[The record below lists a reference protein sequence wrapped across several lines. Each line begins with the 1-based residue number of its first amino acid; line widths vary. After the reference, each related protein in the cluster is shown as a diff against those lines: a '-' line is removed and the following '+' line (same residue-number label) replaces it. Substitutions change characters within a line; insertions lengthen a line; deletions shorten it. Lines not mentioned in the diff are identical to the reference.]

1 MKTSILIIILFIAV
15 AVVMVLNGCMNV
27 KTNTVVTEQFDK
39 NGQVTKKITETK
51 STDDSFTLGTKGGN
65 GEVNIIP
72 LTVSGIN

>member
-1 MKTSILIIILFIAV
+1 MKIPLLIIIIFIIAV
-15 AVVMVLNGCMNV
+15 IASTLPGCMNI
-27 KTNTVVTEQFDK
+27 KTNTVVTEHFDSDGK
-39 NGQVTKKITETK
+39 VTKKVTEIK

>member
-1 MKTSILIIILFIAV
+1 MKISLLIIILFIVAAAV
-15 AVVMVLNGCMNV
+15 MALNGCMNI
-27 KTNTVVTEQFDK
+27 KTNTVVTEHFDK
-39 NGQVTKKITETK
+39 DGQVSKKVTEIK